1 MCVFCSGCCY
11 CLILQTHFFVCLFV
25 CLSSSTVLAINWDFN
40 TKLKG
45 LVNELRGE
53 IGATLK
59 GSKDAKDRLLRSEYV
74 HLTK

>member
-1 MCVFCSGCCY
+1 MCV
-11 CLILQTHFFVCLFV
+11 ILLFNSLYSFFFPF
-25 CLSSSTVLAINWDFN
+25 SVLAINLDFN

-74 HLTK
+74 RLTK

>member
-1 MCVFCSGCCY
+1 MCFLFLLLLLFNSPY
-11 CLILQTHFFVCLFV
+11 SFFCLFV
-25 CLSSSTVLAINWDFN
+25 LSSSTVLAINLDFN

-74 HLTK
+74 RLTK